1 MAVAEKTN
9 GFDQL
14 CCWQGTD
21 LGDKS
26 EETFVDWVAEEFGVR
41 AKFAEVVYTL
51 PDEEDYGGETGGR
64 SDMLFWVHSE
74 DIPKFAVNR
83 LAFGIRWWEDVILNG
98 GGWLYT
104 DEIAR
109 KYPFGWDDEGEEVS
123 DWNERGAWTPT

>member
-14 CCWQGTD
+14 CCWPSTD

-26 EETFVDWVAEEFGVR
+26 EEAFVDWVAEEFGVR

-51 PDEEDYGGETGGR
+51 PDEEDSGGVTGGR
-64 SDMLFWVHSE
+64 SDLLFWVHSE

-83 LAFGIRWWEDVILNG
+83 LNYGIRWWEDVILNG

-104 DEIAR
+104 DKIAR

-123 DWNERGAWTPT
+123 DWNERGA